1 MLVCSIDLEMCQ
13 PSGVIC
19 EVGYT
24 IGDPKTGEILLSK
37 GLIVNPHE
45 QLSEFIIKLT
55 SITQDMADE
64 GQELIDAYKE
74 LLKDCETFDVHR
86 QPVTWGSGDLRVLK
100 EQIKAKDPS
109 LLITDKTRWAFGYT
123 EMNIKNIVQA
133 VLNAKQYKSQGG
145 LAKSL
150 GKFDL
155 SFKGTKHRA
164 VDDSLNTFLLY
175 HELLKRLQVI
185 DVKK

>member
-1 MLVCSIDLEMCQ
+1 MNQ
-13 PSGVIC
+13 PSGAII

-24 IGDPKTGEILLSK
+24 IADTETGEVKLSK
-37 GLIVNPHE
+37 GLIVNAHE
-45 QLSEFIIKLT
+45 QLTDFIKGLT
-55 SITQDMADE
+55 HISQEMVDN
-64 GQELIDAYKE
+64 GQELVDAWKE
-74 LLKDCETFDVHR
+74 LLKDCETLGAHR
-86 QPVTWGSGDLRVLK
+86 QPVIWGGGDMRVLK
-100 EQIKAKDPS
+100 QQVGAKAPS

-133 VLNAKQYKSQGG
+133 ILNAKGYKSQGG

-175 HELLKRLQVI
+175 YELLNRLKVI
-185 DVKK
+185 DVKAKG